1 MSMENR
7 ISLAKSIFLEI
18 DDNSYLREIH
28 ESILVRYAQ
37 FRMKRM
43 GFFLEDVNVEGIDI
57 FKVKDDALRFA
68 DLLSLSY
75 GVANSDRH
83 KTLAQEIVLLLSEM
97 YPEDADIKATL
108 QMVFRN
114 TGNISNLGI
123 INIKHNDIPLSMSMA
138 DETDKA
144 ILRIPTRNDDYF
156 LWQQKT
162 IYEQFR
168 SKTFSYS
175 GPTSLGKTFM
185 MKLYVKQ
192 KILDGARCNFAILVP
207 TRVLIREVSEDII
220 SEGDGELSSNGYRVE
235 TMAGHFRQDP
245 GKNYVFVVTPER
257 LMYILMSNPEMKIDH
272 LFIDEAE
279 EMTSGSRATYYFK
292 VIGMVMSRDPEASIV
307 FSAPYVPNPSV
318 FLDATSV
325 QRKRAAVPFNTEY
338 SPVNQVY
345 VIVHSSSGRVRVFD
359 NFTKRIIDSCQLKLG
374 GASNQ
379 ALFSLLSQAAGQSLV
394 YCNSKEV
401 APELALSFAK
411 TIGRKWVDAE
421 LEEFAEELRSYV
433 HEDYALAEVVQY
445 GVAYHFGNLPS
456 YIRRKLEKLFRQ
468 GKIKAMFC
476 TSTLLEGVNLPASN
490 LFIVSHRKYRRDLTE
505 LDLRNL
511 IGRVGRTKIVLN
523 GTVFMIVDDE
533 KEEMT
538 YHRLLTNPVP
548 PQKLAAS
555 PQVDLGV
562 EIKRKIVECLKR
574 GDASLDGEEFENV
587 EIARRYALILLKD
600 IIDGRDSMVV
610 NQFSE
615 LLDAYTLEQIRMLFQ
630 DEDMIPDDDI
640 NISPN
645 QSTRLRH
652 AILYERL
659 KFPPANAPNR
669 ELSVFLERLCKVFNW
684 DSHEKN
690 FVKSVNEKGIHGSLL
705 YYAFMLRQWTYG
717 DTLNEIIKRRIDY
730 ICQSGKAISI
740 KGKTVVFD
748 RSDKTHINSVI
759 NDVVYTI
766 EQDLLYTLAC
776 YFMRFASEYR
786 RLRPDEQFADWYEF
800 LEYGTLDGD
809 AMYLQ
814 SLGFSRDCAFRILKL
829 EGLFDR
835 KSRKLNVNS
844 VLARSQNAISEEI
857 DIVRKNHPEVVKI

>member
-1 MSMENR
+1 MENR

-28 ESILVRYAQ
+28 ESLLVRYAQ

-43 GFFLEDVNVEGIDI
+43 GFFLEDVNVEGMDI

-75 GVANSDRH
+75 GVANSDRY
-83 KTLAQEIVLLLSEM
+83 KTIAQEIVLLLSEM
-97 YPEDADIKATL
+97 YPEDVDVKVTL
-108 QMVFRN
+108 QTVFRN
-114 TGNISNLGI
+114 TGNISNLRI
-123 INIKHNDIPLSMSMA
+123 VDTKHNDIPLSMSMA
-138 DETDKA
+138 AETDKA
-144 ILRIPTRNDDYF
+144 ILKIPTRSDDYF
-156 LWQQKT
+156 LWQQKA
-162 IYEQFR
+162 IYEKFN

-192 KILDGARCNFAILVP
+192 KILDGAGCNFAILVP

-220 SEGDGELSSNGYRVE
+220 SEVDEDLSSNGYRVE
-235 TMAGHFRQDP
+235 TMAGQFRQES

-257 LMYILMSNPEMKIDH
+257 LMYILMSNPEMRIDH

-292 VIGMVMSRDPEASIV
+292 VISMVMSRDLEASIV

-318 FLDATSV
+318 FLDATSL

-338 SPVNQVY
+338 SPVNQMC

-359 NFTKRIIDSCQLKLG
+359 NFTKKIIDSCQLKLG

-379 ALFSLLSQAAGQSLV
+379 ALFSLLSQVAGQSLV
-394 YCNSKEV
+394 YCNSTEA
-401 APELALSFAK
+401 APELALSFSKA
-411 TIGRKWVDAE
+411 IGRKWVDAE

-433 HEDYALAEVVQY
+433 HEDYALAEVVQH

-468 GKIKAMFC
+468 GKIKTMFC
-476 TSTLLEGVNLPASN
+476 TSTLLEGVNLPANN
-490 LFIVSHRKYRRDLTE
+490 LFIVSHRKYKGNLTE

-523 GTVFMIVDDE
+523 GTVFIIVDDE
-533 KEEMT
+533 NEERT

-548 PQKLAAS
+548 SQKLAAS
-555 PQVDLGV
+555 PQVDLDG
-562 EIKRKIVECLKR
+562 ETKRKIVECLKR
-574 GDASLDGEEFENV
+574 EDASLDGEEFKNV

-600 IIDGRDSMVV
+600 IIDGRDSLVV

-615 LLDAYTLEQIRMLFQ
+615 LLDAYTLAQLRMLYQ
-630 DEDMIPDDDI
+630 DGDLVPDDDI
-640 NISPN
+640 NISPG
-645 QSTRLRH
+645 QSARLRH
-652 AILYERL
+652 AILHEGLR
-659 KFPPANAPNR
+659 FPPANASSS
-669 ELSVFLERLCKVFNW
+669 ELTVFLERLCEVFDW
-684 DSHEKN
+684 DSHEAKFAN
-690 FVKSVNEKGIHGSLL
+690 SINENGTHGSLA
-705 YYAFMLRQWTYG
+705 YYAFMLRRWTYG
-717 DTLNEIIKRRIDY
+717 YTLNEIIKSRIEY
-730 ICQSGKAISI
+730 ISNIR
-740 KGKTVVFD
+740 KTIRIRGRDVLFD
-748 RSDKTHINSVI
+748 RSDRTHVNVVI
-759 NDVVYTI
+759 NNVVYTI

-844 VLARSQNAISEEI
+844 VLARTQKAISEEI